1 MELSEESKESKIIQ
15 NSDYLYKSDVKW
27 RSDIVYEDP
36 SPYELKMLEGTIKPD
51 VLLKQEREEGDIKLT
66 PEQQRRNAINIVK
79 VVSLYRIGLHHY
91 IFKPYKLSSNQK
103 KKYKNSMQIVLDEY
117 NESSISR
124 DKIIKEFNEIVC
136 DEILDNVNDVSQY
149 PVYDISKD
157 TDSHEVLS

>member
-66 PEQQRRNAINIVK
+66 QEQQRRNAINIVK
-79 VVSLYRIGLHHY
+79 VVSLHRIGLHHY

-124 DKIIKEFNEIVC
+124 DKIIKEFTK
-136 DEILDNVNDVSQY
+136 
-149 PVYDISKD
+149 KD
-157 TDSHEVLS
+157 